1 MEQWSAAER
10 AEFLGR
16 ANVTADLD
24 ARTLQALAP
33 RLTPVALT
41 SGEYLMHQGE
51 VGDAMYFVVTG
62 RLRVVL
68 EGDDPHI
75 IGRIGAGAIVGEL
88 ALLADEPRFASVI
101 AARDTDLLRLA
112 REDFEEIIGAAPGL
126 LRAVAS
132 TVVRRLGE
140 RGRAAPVP
148 DRTIAV
154 VAAGSPEDPRLLDD
168 FVRSLRQTLQRYG
181 PTTVI
186 QPGDVTDADQADL
199 SRRLQRDE
207 ERNAFVLL
215 VGAGAAVPWTLR
227 HADVVLLV
235 ANADDETGQGAA
247 QQHLPE
253 LRANPVT
260 APQVYLA
267 LQHPRSRDLLHK
279 TEGWLTASG
288 ADGVFHLRLQSGE
301 VDRVA
306 RHIAGRAVGLALGGG
321 GARGFAHLGVL
332 RALEEARVP
341 IDVIGGTSIGAL
353 VAAFYAMGW
362 DADEREAR
370 AIEALVGNGALF
382 GVTLP
387 VLSLSSAVKVQ
398 RLLTDERY
406 LGERN
411 IEDLWSTFCCVSADL
426 GRAEPVV
433 HDRGSLALAVRA
445 SISLP
450 GILPPVAQEG
460 RWLIDGGV
468 LDNLPTETIRER
480 TNGGPLIAV
489 DIRPQI
495 DLSMTPAFG
504 TSVSGW
510 SLVGQ
515 RLSRRQEQAPL
526 PSLVDV
532 FMRASGLGS
541 IRAQQESLHRGPAD
555 LLLRPPVGTHRIL
568 DFRHGPNL
576 IRSAYEYTVDALEA
590 APRSLW
596 GEVG

>member
-1 MEQWSAAER
+1 MEQWSTAER

-16 ANVTADLD
+16 AKVTAQLD
-24 ARTLQALAP
+24 ESSREALAE
-33 RLTPVALT
+33 RLEPVALT
-41 SGEYLMHQGE
+41 SGEYLVRQGDI
-51 VGDAMYFVVTG
+51 GDAMYFVVTG

-68 EGDDPHI
+68 EGEDQRV

-88 ALLADEPRFASVI
+88 ALLADEPRLASVV
-101 AARDTDLLRLA
+101 AARDSVLLRLA
-112 REDFEEIIGAAPGL
+112 RSDFEEIIATSPQL
-126 LRAVAS
+126 LRAVAG

-154 VAAGSPEDPRLLDD
+154 VSASTPEDPHTLDNFVSALRQALLRYGATKVVRPQDVAPLTDQVAVSRLL
-168 FVRSLRQTLQRYG
+168 QEH
-181 PTTVI
+181 
-186 QPGDVTDADQADL
+186 
-199 SRRLQRDE
+199 E
-207 ERNAFVLL
+207 ERNAFVIL
-215 VGAGAAVPWTLR
+215 VGTGDSLSWTLR
-227 HADVVLLV
+227 HADVILLV
-235 ANADDETGQGAA
+235 ANGEDPPTLGAA
-247 QQHLPE
+247 QDHLGE
-253 LRANPVT
+253 LRANPMT
-260 APQVYLA
+260 APQVFLV
-267 LQHPRSRDLLHK
+267 LQHPREH
-279 TEGWLTASG
+279 TELRTTSGWLAASK
-288 ADGVFHLRLQSGE
+288 ADGVFHLRIQGGE

-353 VAAFYAMGW
+353 VAAFYAIGW

-370 AIEALVGNGALF
+370 AFEALAGNGSLF

-387 VLSLSSAVKVQ
+387 VLSLSSAAKVH

-406 LGERN
+406 LGERR
-411 IEDLWSTFCCVSADL
+411 IEDLWSTFCSISADL
-426 GRAEPVV
+426 GRAESVV
-433 HDRGSLALAVRA
+433 HDRGPLALAVRA

-450 GILPPVAQEG
+450 GILPPVAEEG

-468 LDNLPTETIRER
+468 LDNLPTDTITQR

-515 RLSRRQEQAPL
+515 RLSRRNEQAPM
-526 PSLVDV
+526 PSLLDV

-541 IRAQQESLHRGPAD
+541 IRAQQESLLRSPAD

-568 DFRHGPNL
+568 DFRHGPDL
-576 IRSAYEYTVDALEA
+576 IRPAYEYTVAALEN

-596 GEVG
+596 G